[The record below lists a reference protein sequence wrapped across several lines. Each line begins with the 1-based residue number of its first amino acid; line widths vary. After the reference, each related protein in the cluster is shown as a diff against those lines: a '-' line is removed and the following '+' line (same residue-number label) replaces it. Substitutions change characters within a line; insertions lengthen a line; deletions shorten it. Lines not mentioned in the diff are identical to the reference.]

1 MAAVPDLA
9 GRRPLRITLP
19 KGRMADA
26 VARHLRTSGLDVPDF
41 SASRQLTLRNADGTH
56 EFILSKP
63 TDVPTFVV
71 HGGADIGFSGLDT
84 LREEGVDVLEP
95 FTLPIGIC
103 RISLAGPPAWRE
115 VDLHLRDRLR
125 VATKYTRVA
134 SEWFV
139 SQGINAEVI
148 KLNGS
153 VELAPLT
160 GLADLIVDLVE
171 TGDTLRANGLVELLP
186 LLASRIVVIV
196 NRSASRLWG
205 DEINRF
211 LAAVRPGTDT

>member
-1 MAAVPDLA
+1 MSDATC
-9 GRRPLRITLP
+9 RRPLRISLP
-19 KGRMADA
+19 KGRLADD
-26 VARHLRTSGLDVPDF
+26 VARHLRDGGLDVPDF
-41 SASRQLTLRNADGTH
+41 SASRQLTLRTADGIQ
-56 EFILSKP
+56 EYILSKP

-103 RISLAGPPAWRE
+103 RISLAGPRAWRD
-115 VDLHLRDRLR
+115 VDLHLKDHLR
-125 VATKYTRVA
+125 VATKYKRIA
-134 SEWFV
+134 SDWFV

-160 GLADLIVDLVE
+160 GLSDLIVDLVE
-171 TGDTLRANGLVELLP
+171 TGRTLQANGLVELQHVLD
-186 LLASRIVVIV
+186 SRVVVIV
-196 NRSASRLWG
+196 NRSASRLR
-205 DEINRF
+205 ENEVNHF
-211 LAAVRPGTDT
+211 LACVRPVPSGA

>member
-1 MAAVPDLA
+1 MAEQVV
-9 GRRPLRITLP
+9 T
-19 KGRMADA
+19 
-26 VARHLRTSGLDVPDF
+26 HLRDRGLDVPDI
-41 SASRQLTLRNADGTH
+41 SNTRQLTLTSSDGTQ

-103 RISLAGPPAWRE
+103 RVSIAGPPEWRY
-115 VDLHLRDRLR
+115 VDLHLKDHLR
-125 VATKYTRVA
+125 VATKYTRLA

-139 SQGINAEVI
+139 FRGINAEVI

-160 GLADLIVDLVE
+160 GLSDLIVDLVE
-171 TGDTLRANGLVELLP
+171 TGSTLKANGLVELQEVLT
-186 LLASRIVVIV
+186 SRVVVIV
-196 NRSASRLWG
+196 NRAASRLRG
-205 DEINRF
+205 DTVSRF
-211 LAAVRPGTDT
+211 LATIRPRQQPS